1 MLKILQAN
9 LNQSLNEDYKRMKL
23 ETFPTLFLE
32 AFVVS
37 FAELILQFNPQLILS
52 EIS

>member
-9 LNQSLNEDYKRMKL
+9 LNDGYKRMKF
-23 ETFPTLFLE
+23 ETFPTLSLE

-37 FAELILQFNPQLILS
+37 FVELILQFNPANL
-52 EIS
+52 E